1 MRARKVVV
9 LHMYEVTDGDVV
21 LDLLVDEDFHPLRFH
36 CALVARG
43 GRPASHRVGVIPKH
57 LRARERDAH
66 RPHRSVAVPVPQVKS
81 KAPLEESYK

>member
-1 MRARKVVV
+1 
-9 LHMYEVTDGDVV
+9 
-21 LDLLVDEDFHPLRFH
+21 
-36 CALVARG
+36 
-43 GRPASHRVGVIPKH
+43 VGVIPKH